1 MEDFFLSLSPPPLP
15 GIAPSASVLTRL
27 DALLPGFRE
36 SERKIA
42 EYVAANA
49 AQIVHL
55 SITELADR
63 TDTSEATVIRF
74 AQRLGYAGYAAF
86 KIALALDLNSTAVP
100 TPGELSSSSDVASAK
115 TRVLQV
121 AIDSIND
128 TGQLLDDNTLV
139 RAVDA
144 LLAARRIEVYGVGSS
159 AAVAHYAYAL
169 LMQIGMPIVAITD
182 PHLQLLSAVQLRPG
196 DVAFAITVSGSTRD
210 TVEALQAAKEAGATC
225 ICLTRYARAPITG
238 VADVALLAAARP
250 ATFGGHQLTGRV
262 AQIAVVDVLAAALA
276 LRRQEDSLRALAR
289 GRQALNASK
298 KY

>member
-1 MEDFFLSLSPPPLP
+1 MTLSPPPLP
-15 GIAPSASVLTRL
+15 GIAPSAAVLARL

-42 EYVAANA
+42 DYVAANA

-86 KIALALDLNSTAVP
+86 KIALALDLNSTAAP
-100 TPGELSSSSDVASAK
+100 TPGELSSSSDVASIK

-121 AIDSIND
+121 AIDSITD
-128 TGQLLDDNTLV
+128 TGKLLDDNTLV

-159 AAVAHYAYAL
+159 AAVAQYAYAL
-169 LMQIGMPIVAITD
+169 LMQIGIPIVAITD
-182 PHLQLLSAVQLRPG
+182 PHLQILSAVQLCPG
-196 DVAFAITVSGSTRD
+196 DVAFAITVSGGTRD
-210 TVEALQAAKEAGATC
+210 TVEALQAAREAGATC
-225 ICLTRYARAPITG
+225 ICLTRYARSPIAG
-238 VADVALLAAARP
+238 IADITLLAAARP

-276 LRRQEDSLRALAR
+276 LRRQDDSLRALVR